1 MSYIEQM
8 QSLWHEFEEVH
19 GQEPTTTRECFEW
32 AYKNKRWAP
41 RSTDMAQI
49 FNKEMT
55 DALRQEYR
63 IDASGRKYRAKVCI
77 KEKIGPVQ
85 MTLWGDSDRVTPQFF
100 KRSVHQRRNG
110 VSHVCHQLKQD
121 VDHFNEYRDASEPI
135 KLILDFTDDVAELEA
150 SNAIE
155 DLETT

>member
-1 MSYIEQM
+1 MVGVISQKLNYREVLMSYIEQM

-41 RSTDMAQI
+41 RATDMAQI

-85 MTLWGDSDRVTPQFF
+85 
-100 KRSVHQRRNG
+100 RRCGEILIGLHHN
-110 VSHVCHQLKQD
+110 SLKDQ
-121 VDHFNEYRDASEPI
+121 SI
-135 KLILDFTDDVAELEA
+135 SAEMA
-150 SNAIE
+150 YHMFVIS
-155 DLETT
+155 